1 MIDEG
6 QGEIDAAE
14 DAEKNP
20 MSDSGMDE
28 DVVYVGLKPSM
39 AYALGVIAKFSDG
52 RKEVSI
58 RARGKAISRAVDVAE
73 IVRKRFVKDVS
84 VKSID
89 IGTEQKTIDEKNK
102 VNVSTINILLSK

>member
-1 MIDEG
+1 MTDEE
-6 QGEIDAAE
+6 QGEIDAAG
-14 DAEKNP
+14 DAEENP
-20 MSDSGMDE
+20 MSDSDE

-52 RKEVSI
+52 HKEVSI

-73 IVRKRFVKDVS
+73 IVRKRFVKDVT

-89 IGTEQKTIDEKNK
+89 IGTEQKTIDDKNK
-102 VNVSTINILLSK
+102 VNVSTIKILLSK